1 MGATLLKREQ
11 NKQFSETWVV
21 VSNPDQKNIES
32 YNFKENARRAAQ
44 SLTQH
49 EKNNG
54 RENSYTVV
62 HVSDWEKL

>member
-1 MGATLLKREQ
+1 MVMLKREQ
-11 NKQFSETWVV
+11 NKQFSGPWVV

-32 YNFKENARRAAQ
+32 YNLKENARRAAQ

>member
-1 MGATLLKREQ
+1 MLKEQ
-11 NKQFSETWVV
+11 NKRFSGPWVV
-21 VSNPDQKNIES
+21 LSNHDQKSLES
-32 YNFKENARRAAQ
+32 YRLKENARRAAQ

-54 RENSYTVV
+54 RKNSYSVA